1 MLYLHAEGTAE
12 SQLKIERMLDG
23 LPWPLQLLLALVFV
37 FVSMVIIMYACDGF
51 EPAADHLGTE
61 VYRMGPGIRGASIEA
76 VASSLPE
83 LFTTMF
89 LLFVFHDE
97 DGFSAGI
104 ATCAGSAIFNGA
116 VIPALC
122 ILAVTMKGVE
132 NDDGVIEKVTQIA
145 LYRGTLIRDGCFFL
159 GCEIMLIVFLNGTSL
174 SWWMG
179 ALIKRAQLFV
189 C

>member
-1 MLYLHAEGTAE
+1 
-12 SQLKIERMLDG
+12 MLDG

-37 FVSMVIIMYACDGF
+37 LISMAIIMYACDGF

-61 VYRMGPGIRGASIEA
+61 VYKMGPGIRGASIEA

-122 ILAVTMKGVE
+122 ILAVTIKGVK
-132 NDDGVIEKVTQIA
+132 NDDGVVEKVTQIE

-159 GCEIMLIVFLNGTSL
+159 GAEIILIVFLNGTAL

-179 ALIKRAQLFV
+179 ASLKRAQLFV